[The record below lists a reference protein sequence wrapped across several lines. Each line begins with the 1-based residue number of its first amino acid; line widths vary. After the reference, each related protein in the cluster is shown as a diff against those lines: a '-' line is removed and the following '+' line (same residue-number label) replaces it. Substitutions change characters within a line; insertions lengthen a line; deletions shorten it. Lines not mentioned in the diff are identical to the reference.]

1 MFRIHLF
8 GRFRVEYGE
17 ETVEG
22 LGTFKVQELLSYLL
36 IHRNR
41 PRPRE
46 ALAALLWG
54 DMPTDLPSAAENN

>member
-8 GRFRVEYGE
+8 GRFRVEYDDE
-17 ETVEG
+17 PVEG

-36 IHRNR
+36 VHRNR

-46 ALAALLWG
+46 TLFRKLKPWLNQ
-54 DMPTDLPSAAENN
+54 SAGKLN